1 MKNFNDSVIYQIYVK
16 SFMDSNGDGL
26 GDIPGITSR
35 LDYLEKLGVNYLW
48 LTPVFISPMN
58 DNGYDVADYYNI
70 DPSFGTLDDLEHLI
84 FEAKK
89 RGLGI
94 MLDMVFNHTS
104 TDHEWFQKALKGD
117 PKYKDYYIFRKG
129 SGGNPPTNWISK
141 FGGNAWE
148 YVPEFDE
155 YYLHLFDKTQADLNW
170 ENEDVREELYQ
181 IVNFWLEK
189 GVSGFRFDVINLISK
204 PDEFVDDEIGDGRRF
219 YTDGPKI
226 HQYLKELNRET
237 FGRVDSTI
245 TVGEMSSTT
254 LENCVR
260 YSHPEEDELSMVFNF
275 HHLKV
280 DYDEGDKW
288 SLKDFDFQ
296 ELKEIFDHW
305 QSGMDQYGGNMALF
319 FSNHDQPRALSRFGD
334 DKNYHK
340 ESAKMLATSLHLLKG
355 IPYIFQGEEF
365 GMTNAYFTSIDDYR
379 DVESINYYNILK
391 KQGLPEEKIIK
402 ILQAKSRDNG
412 RTPILWNGE
421 DGHGFTTG
429 TPWIPFSKMKG
440 INMEEDQ
447 KDENSIFAYY
457 QKLIRLRKESPV
469 IQKGSYKIID
479 KDHKSLFTYLR
490 TFGEERI
497 LVISNYYGEEVDFD
511 PSKYDLPELS
521 RENYKV
527 LLSNYDQFS
536 LEKGEISVRPYESMV
551 LSIEPHK

>member
-1 MKNFNDSVIYQIYVK
+1 
-16 SFMDSNGDGL
+16 
-26 GDIPGITSR
+26 
-35 LDYLEKLGVNYLW
+35 
-48 LTPVFISPMN
+48 
-58 DNGYDVADYYNI
+58 
-70 DPSFGTLDDLEHLI
+70 
-84 FEAKK
+84 
-89 RGLGI
+89 

-129 SGGNPPTNWISK
+129 SEGNPPTNWISK

-170 ENEDVREELYQ
+170 ENEDVRKELYD
-181 IVNFWLEK
+181 IVNFWLDK

-204 PDEFVDDEIGDGRRF
+204 PDEFIDDEIGDGRRF

-226 HQYLKELNRET
+226 HQYLKELNRKS
-237 FGRVDSTI
+237 FGRADDTI

-340 ESAKMLATSLHLLKG
+340 ESAKMLATCLHLLKG

-457 QKLIRLRKESPV
+457 QKLIRLRKENPV
-469 IQKGSYKIID
+469 IQKGSYRIIE

-490 TFGEERI
+490 TLGEERI
-497 LVISNYYGEEVDFD
+497 LVISNYYGKQVDFD
-511 PSKYDLPELS
+511 PSKHDLPELK

-527 LLSNYDQFS
+527 LLSNYDQFN
-536 LEKGEISVRPYESMV
+536 LENGKISIRPYESLV

>member
-1 MKNFNDSVIYQIYVK
+1 MQNFNDSVIYQIYVK

-58 DNGYDVADYYNI
+58 DNGYDVADYYKV

-84 FEAKK
+84 SEAKK

-170 ENEDVREELYQ
+170 ENEDVREELYE
-181 IVNFWLEK
+181 IVNFWLDK

-204 PDEFVDDEIGDGRRF
+204 PDEFIDDEIGDGRRF

-226 HQYLKELNRET
+226 HQYLKELNRKS
-237 FGRVDSTI
+237 FGRVDDTI

-288 SLKDFDFQ
+288 SLKNFDFQ

-305 QSGMDQYGGNMALF
+305 QSGMDNLGGNMALF

-391 KQGLPEEKIIK
+391 KQGLPEEMIIK

-440 INMEEDQ
+440 INMEKDQ

-457 QKLIRLRKESPV
+457 QKLIILRKESPV
-469 IQKGSYKIID
+469 IQKGSYKILD
-479 KDHKSLFTYLR
+479 KDHKSLFSYLR
-490 TFGEERI
+490 TLGEERI
-497 LVISNYYGEEVDFD
+497 LVISNYYGKQVDFD

-527 LLSNYDQFS
+527 LLSNYDQFN
-536 LEKGEISVRPYESMV
+536 LEKEKISIRPYESLV

>member
-1 MKNFNDSVIYQIYVK
+1 MNDFNESVIYQIYVK

-58 DNGYDVADYYNI
+58 DNGYDVADYCKV

-84 FEAKK
+84 SEAKK

-129 SGGNPPTNWISK
+129 SEGSPPTNWISK

-170 ENEDVREELYQ
+170 ENENVREELYE

-189 GVSGFRFDVINLISK
+189 GVSGFRFDVVNLISK
-204 PDEFVDDEIGDGRRF
+204 PDEFIDDEIGDGRRF

-226 HQYLKELNRET
+226 HQYLKELSRET
-237 FGRVDSTI
+237 FGRVDDTI

-305 QSGMDQYGGNMALF
+305 QSGMDKQGGNMALF

-391 KQGLPEEKIIK
+391 KQGLPEEKIMK

-429 TPWIPFSKMKG
+429 TPWIPFSKMNG

-447 KDENSIFAYY
+447 KDEDSIFSYY
-457 QKLIRLRKESPV
+457 QKLIRLRKENPV

-490 TFGEERI
+490 TLGEERI
-497 LVISNYYGEEVDFD
+497 LVISNYYEKQVDFD
-511 PSKYDLPELS
+511 PSQYDLPEFNN
-521 RENYKV
+521 ENYKV
-527 LLSNYDQFS
+527 VLSNYDHFS
-536 LEKGEISVRPYESMV
+536 LEKGEMSIRPYESVV
-551 LSIEPHK
+551 LSIEPLK